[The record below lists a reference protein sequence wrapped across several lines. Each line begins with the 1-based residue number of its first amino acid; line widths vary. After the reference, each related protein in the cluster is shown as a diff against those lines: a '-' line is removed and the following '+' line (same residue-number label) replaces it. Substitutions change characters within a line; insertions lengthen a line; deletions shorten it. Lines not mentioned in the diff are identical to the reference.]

1 MVAVYMVCN
10 RRNGVI
16 YIGVTSDLI
25 DRIWHH
31 RQGTYGGF
39 TRKWGCKRLVYFEE
53 FELISDAIHREKC
66 LKSYRRKNKINLI
79 ENENPDWLD
88 LWFKLVT

>member
-1 MVAVYMVCN
+1 MVCN
-10 RRNGVI
+10 RKNGVI
-16 YIGVTSDLI
+16 FIGVTSDLI

-39 TRKWGCKRLVYFEE
+39 TRKWGCKRLVYYEE
-53 FELISDAIHREKC
+53 FELISDAIHREKS
-66 LKSYRRKNKINLI
+66 LKSYRRQNKINLI
-79 ENENPDWLD
+79 QKENPDWLD